1 MEVILLQDVGRLGKA
16 GEVRRVADGYA
27 RNYLIPRQL
36 ALLATE
42 GARKKTAERLAAGAR
57 RETST
62 IAQAEAQ
69 AADLEDVKLVFKAR
83 ASESGRLYGS
93 VTSANIVEQLHEELG
108 ALVDKRRVLLKEPIK
123 EVGESRI
130 DIVLSSDVTI
140 TVTVIV
146 EPETA

>member
-27 RNYLIPRQL
+27 RNYLIPRRL
-36 ALLATE
+36 AAVATE
-42 GARKKTAERLAAGAR
+42 GARRKATERAAAKAR
-57 RETST
+57 RETS
-62 IAQAEAQ
+62 IMAQAEAQ
-69 AADLEDVKLVFKAR
+69 ATDLEDVKLVFKAR

-93 VTSANIVEQLHEELG
+93 VTSANIAEQLHEELG
-108 ALVDKRRVLLKEPIK
+108 TVVDKRKVLLKEPIK

-130 DIVLSSDVTI
+130 DIRLSSDVTI